1 MYPNP
6 SLSSALPLAAVAEL
20 ELLLGKEAPLD
31 AAAASSF
38 PDALLEDSKRNR
50 PRPLL
55 LVSGTPPAARNQRNQ
70 RGASPPTPMT
80 PLFGEDDDDAFTPSS
95 SSPQRKQASASSWVQ
110 RAKHGSHRRR
120 QREAAPAASRLGVS
134 LGGGGSGA
142 SGYSEAS
149 GGRSSDGVLAQAQQR
164 QPAHAAEAYGGE
176 TVVRIK
182 ERPGHGG
189 GGGAGVGGGDASGGE
204 RGRDGRNGASKGGRT
219 VFAAS
224 AGRKK
229 WGGGRGSTAAEV
241 SLPYSERR
249 KRQHLS
255 KSVARP
261 QAGNAG
267 VPRLPDEVCGSS
279 GMRYTPPRSASSSSA
294 AAAAA
299 AAASFSTQAQ
309 RRQQQPPQQQP
320 QPQQQHQPALKP
332 VRPPTKQYRGFQPF
346 SSNFSKSYDD
356 DRTQVELGHSTGFG
370 KFHSPLVKHFRRPP
384 GGNSPRRG
392 RAPWRS
398 FDSHLS
404 AHGVSTRDDVG
415 GDVVQGGEEEENG
428 VFQ

>member
-6 SLSSALPLAAVAEL
+6 SALPLAAVAEL

-189 GGGAGVGGGDASGGE
+189 GARGEAEGRAWAAGTLRVGRGGGMGETGRAREAERFSRRVQVGKSGAVGEAAPRQRCRCRTASGENGSTCRRAWRDPRRATQVFRGCRTRCAGV
-204 RGRDGRNGASKGGRT
+204 
-219 VFAAS
+219 
-224 AGRKK
+224 
-229 WGGGRGSTAAEV
+229 
-241 SLPYSERR
+241 
-249 KRQHLS
+249 
-255 KSVARP
+255 VA
-261 QAGNAG
+261 
-267 VPRLPDEVCGSS
+267 
-279 GMRYTPPRSASSSSA
+279 
-294 AAAAA
+294 
-299 AAASFSTQAQ
+299 
-309 RRQQQPPQQQP
+309 
-320 QPQQQHQPALKP
+320 
-332 VRPPTKQYRGFQPF
+332 
-346 SSNFSKSYDD
+346 
-356 DRTQVELGHSTGFG
+356 
-370 KFHSPLVKHFRRPP
+370 
-384 GGNSPRRG
+384 
-392 RAPWRS
+392 
-398 FDSHLS
+398 
-404 AHGVSTRDDVG
+404 
-415 GDVVQGGEEEENG
+415 
-428 VFQ
+428 

>member
-1 MYPNP
+1 MQITHGLSASFSISTFSRKRMYPNP

-20 ELLLGKEAPLD
+20 ELLLGKEEPLD
-31 AAAASSF
+31 AAAVSSF

-55 LVSGTPPAARNQRNQ
+55 LVSGAPPAARNQRNQ

-80 PLFGEDDDDAFTPSS
+80 PVFGEDDDDSFAPNS
-95 SSPQRKQASASSWVQ
+95 SSPQRKQASSSSWVQ

-120 QREAAPAASRLGVS
+120 QREAAPAASRLGAS
-134 LGGGGSGA
+134 LGGGMSGGSGA

-189 GGGAGVGGGDASGGE
+189 GGGAGVGGGDDSGGE

-229 WGGGRGSTAAEV
+229 WGGGRGSTGAEV

-279 GMRYTPPRSASSSSA
+279 GMRNTPRASSSS
-294 AAAAA
+294 
-299 AAASFSTQAQ
+299 
-309 RRQQQPPQQQP
+309 
-320 QPQQQHQPALKP
+320 
-332 VRPPTKQYRGFQPF
+332 
-346 SSNFSKSYDD
+346 
-356 DRTQVELGHSTGFG
+356 
-370 KFHSPLVKHFRRPP
+370 
-384 GGNSPRRG
+384 RRG
-392 RAPWRS
+392 VI
-398 FDSHLS
+398 SHLL
-404 AHGVSTRDDVG
+404 ATERPHGTKHSGVGGGGESTRG
-415 GDVVQGGEEEENG
+415 EGWSRGDLRRVLLT
-428 VFQ
+428 